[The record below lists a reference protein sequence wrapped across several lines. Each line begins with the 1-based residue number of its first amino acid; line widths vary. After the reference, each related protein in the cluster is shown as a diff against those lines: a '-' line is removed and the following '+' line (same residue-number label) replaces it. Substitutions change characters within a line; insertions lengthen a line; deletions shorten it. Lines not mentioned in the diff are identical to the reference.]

1 MLNKV
6 MKKQQMVKNALID
19 EEATKRAEKIDIF
32 GDKLLKMASEEEMT
46 INDLQVVLN
55 TLTKQLE
62 LVFISHKVSDFIVEE
77 SK

>member
-6 MKKQQMVKNALID
+6 MKKQADEKLKEVNA
-19 EEATKRAEKIDIF
+19 EAQKRSEKIDAF
-32 GDKLLKMASEEEMT
+32 GDKLLKMASEEDMT

-62 LVFISHKVSDFIVEE
+62 LVFISRKVSDFVA
-77 SK
+77 K